1 LHNRVQA
8 TASNRAGKVVE
19 VVRQYSMDGR
29 NAAVAAN
36 RQAALDAALDL
47 VPEAGADGLTMQAV
61 ATRAGMSLRT
71 LYNYFETKERLLAE
85 VFAALVEFT
94 KHEVELGGS
103 PGADA
108 RQRLEHFVT
117 VHFDILDTQRRHM
130 AALLSVRG
138 VPQLEDRIRAIR
150 TWRLRT
156 LRELLRACGL
166 GGSALDRAAAA
177 AFALTTFTT
186 YTALTEDLGLSQRDA
201 IRTVSETLVRL
212 TTPPARDT
220 HDGLG

>member
-1 LHNRVQA
+1 
-8 TASNRAGKVVE
+8 
-19 VVRQYSMDGR
+19 MDGR